1 MKHSTRY
8 LWPVIAIL
16 AGSVAAWVTKPHS
29 GAQSTALATGP
40 LSPTPNTHRS
50 APVPA
55 ESEGAAE
62 RIEGRVAEIINV
74 PNYTYLRIAST
85 EVKESRGARDVWAA
99 VAAAKV
105 SVGQQVV
112 VVGAQRMNDFNS
124 KTLKRTFPTI
134 YFGALAGA
142 SDRSNAATQT
152 DQEEVSDSDIEASHP
167 NPEAAGLPP
176 GHPPIGAVPPSDAP
190 EFASS
195 VPPENGMEMAVH
207 PAPAAGSS
215 QVPVGKIERAPGSS
229 GRTVSEVVQQR
240 SKLVGTQVRVRGV
253 VVKSMGGV
261 LGKTFAH
268 IRDGSGDSASSDN
281 DLTITTQEELK
292 VGATVMFEG
301 TVVIN
306 KDFGAGYSYPVLLE
320 NARVVDR

>member
-50 APVPA
+50 APVPVEA
-55 ESEGAAE
+55 EGAAE

-74 PNYTYLRIAST
+74 PSYTYLRLVP
-85 EVKESRGARDVWAA
+85 EVDKGSSHDVWAA

-105 SVGQQVV
+105 SVGQQVT

-142 SDRSNAATQT
+142 LDRSNAAMPT
-152 DQEEVSDSDIEASHP
+152 DEEVVADSDIEASHP

-176 GHPPIGAVPPSDAP
+176 GHPPIGVVHPSDAP